1 MKASKI
7 AFKINYNMR
16 LNLNLIITMCLLLG
30 GSATYAQQDPQFT
43 QYMYNTLSVNSAY
56 AGSRGHVTVTGVHR
70 SQWIGIDGAPKSQTL
85 SFDSPIGKNVGL
97 GISIVNDQL
106 GPSHETYF
114 DANFSYSIK
123 TSETH
128 KLSFGIKGGVRLFD
142 IDWSRGRRQTSNDNL
157 FQENISRILPTVGA
171 GIYFHGEKSYL
182 GVSIPNFFTD
192 QHYDDIQQSVA
203 AERLHLFVIGGLVM
217 DLSET
222 LKFKPAFLFK
232 HVTGSPVIADL
243 SANFM
248 FHEKLRLGVAY
259 RWDDAFS
266 GLAGFQ
272 ISPKLLIG
280 YAYDYTNTELQKV
293 TSGSHELM
301 LRYELI
307 SKTAKLKSPR
317 FF

>member
-7 AFKINYNMR
+7 VFKIILNMK
-16 LNLNLIITMCLLLG
+16 LNFKLIIVAFLLLA
-30 GSATYAQQDPQFT
+30 GSTSFAQQDPQFT

-56 AGSRGHVTVTGVHR
+56 AGNRGHFAVTGIHR
-70 SQWIGIDGAPKSQTL
+70 SQWIGIDGAPESQTL

-97 GISIVNDQL
+97 GISIVNDKL

-128 KLSFGIKGGVRLFD
+128 KLSFGIKGGARLFD

-157 FQENISRILPTVGA
+157 FNENISRILPTVGA
-171 GIYFHGEKSYL
+171 GLYYHGEKSYL

-192 QHYDDIQQSVA
+192 QHYDDIQQAVA
-203 AERLHLFVIGGLVM
+203 AERLHLFVIGGLIT
-217 DLSET
+217 DLTEDI
-222 LKFKPAFLFK
+222 KFKPAFLFK
-232 HVTGSPVIADL
+232 HVTGAPVIVDL

-248 FHEKLRLGVAY
+248 FNDRLILGASY
-259 RWDDAFS
+259 RWDDSFS

-280 YAYDYTNTELQKV
+280 YSYDYTNTELQRV
-293 TSGSHELM
+293 TSGSHEIM
-301 LRYELI
+301 LRFELI
-307 SKTAKLKSPR
+307 SNTTKLKSPR